1 MSILLMTL
9 MNDEAFLAFGYHQD
23 FKEDGWIKHVN
34 CLYEDRW
41 DTIRLKYQQIS

>member
-1 MSILLMTL
+1 

-23 FKEDGWIKHVN
+23 FKDGWIKHVN